1 VTYNTISTLPHLLGT
16 STTIFSLRRPQIP
29 LATAATM
36 NSLAQPP
43 VPPHF
48 HEYTRLSPSRQSAWS
63 RLRPY
68 NSSANHSTVSTSTP
82 RKRKA
87 SPSPDRDDE
96 MSTSP
101 HISNARLPHTLTPS
115 SRKRV
120 RPNLIGRPLAVDR
133 LLETLDRD
141 SLRSVLKNLCDR
153 NPSLKDEVVH
163 LSPRPSIQNTLQ
175 VLRQYYNKLM
185 AAYPLD
191 PNPRSDY
198 CYDRVRPQWQALLDS
213 LADFTPH
220 FLPPNEQQSSTSLEY
235 LHGVTQI
242 IHDLPEWD
250 TAQYNLAKQNAY
262 EEISRAWAAVIKEA
276 AKRGGGIQLQ
286 YNGWEEKLR
295 EHNQKSG
302 GMMREAYEELMAALG
317 WLRPNSTSQQPQSV
331 RQQLFSGTYGMDQ
344 PTIRTGMW

>member
-1 VTYNTISTLPHLLGT
+1 MS
-16 STTIFSLRRPQIP
+16 S
-29 LATAATM
+29 LAT
-36 NSLAQPP
+36 PP
-43 VPPHF
+43 IPPHF
-48 HEYTRLSPSRQSAWS
+48 HEHTRLSPTR
-63 RLRPY
+63 
-68 NSSANHSTVSTSTP
+68 SSASSLRGARYHPANKMPVSATTS

-96 MSTSP
+96 MTSP
-101 HISNARLPHTLTPS
+101 HMSSARLPQNLTPS

-120 RPNLIGRPLAVDR
+120 RPNLIGRPLSVDR
-133 LLETLDRD
+133 LLETLDKE
-141 SLRSVLKNLCDR
+141 SLRSVLRSLCDR
-153 NPSLKDEVVH
+153 NPAIKEEVTH

-175 VLRQYYNKLM
+175 VLRQYYNRLT
-185 AAYPLD
+185 ATFPLD

-198 CYDRVRPQWQALLDS
+198 CYDRVRPQWQALLDA

-220 FLPPNEQQSSTSLEY
+220 FLPPHEQQSSTSLEY

-276 AKRGGGIQLQ
+276 GKRGGGIQLQ

-295 EHNQKSG
+295 IHNEKSG
-302 GMMREAYEELMAALG
+302 GMMKEAYEELMGALG
-317 WLRPNSTSQQPQSV
+317 WLKPSNVPPQQQSV
-331 RQQLFSGTYGMDQ
+331 RQQLFSGTYGMEQ
-344 PTIRTGMW
+344 PSMRTGMW

>member
-1 VTYNTISTLPHLLGT
+1 
-16 STTIFSLRRPQIP
+16 
-29 LATAATM
+29 M
-36 NSLAQPP
+36 NSLAMPP

-48 HEYTRLSPSRQSAWS
+48 HEHNRLSPSRQSTY
-63 RLRPY
+63 LRPRVIATLVDPY
-68 NSSANHSTVSTSTP
+68 AVSASAS

-101 HISNARLPHTLTPS
+101 YIQNARLPSLTPS

-141 SLRSVLKNLCDR
+141 SLRSVLKSLCDR
-153 NPSLKDEVVH
+153 NPGLKDEVVQ

-175 VLRQYYNKLM
+175 VLRQYYDKLI
-185 AAYPLD
+185 AAFPLD

-198 CYDRVRPQWQALLDS
+198 CYDRIRPQWQALLDA

-220 FLPPNEQQSSTSLEY
+220 FLPPNETQSSVALDY
-235 LHGVTQI
+235 LHGVTEI
-242 IHDLPEWD
+242 IYDLPEWD
-250 TAQYNLAKQNAY
+250 TAQYNLAKGNAY
-262 EEISRAWAAVIKEA
+262 EEISRAWAAVVKEA
-276 AKRGGGIQLQ
+276 GKRGGGIQLQ
-286 YNGWEEKLR
+286 YNGWAEKLR
-295 EHNQKSG
+295 LHNERSG
-302 GMMREAYEELMAALG
+302 GLMKEAYEELMGALG
-317 WLRPNSTSQQPQSV
+317 WLQPGLNPAQQQRQDI
-331 RQQLFSGTYGMDQ
+331 RQQLFGGAYGMEQ